1 MSGMTPVMIRWAPRS
16 AVLVGFLLALLATLL
31 APAAPASAHAVLA
44 SSSPRADSLLPA
56 APSEVVLTFSES
68 VREVPGK
75 IRVIGPD
82 GKRADRGEPT
92 FDGTAV
98 TITVDQGAPLG
109 TYLVSYRVISA
120 DSHPVA
126 GGYTYSVGAPSAAPS
141 GSETASNVDVTVT
154 TAIAVTKFLGYAG
167 LVLLVG
173 PVLVLTLLWPRRLSR
188 RGPARLVWTG
198 VGLIALSTLAGLW
211 LQVPYTAGGR
221 FFDVDPGGLGTVLS
235 SPFGTAQLVRFGI
248 LLAAS
253 LLLRPVLAG
262 TEGRADRPLLA
273 ILALAGLATW
283 PLAGHPA
290 ASPVPAVS
298 VVVDIVHLASM
309 AVWLGGLLMLVV
321 FLLRR
326 ADERELAAILPI
338 WSRWATLA
346 VTALLLAGTVQ
357 ALIEVGTLGALTS
370 TTYGRLIIAKIALFA
385 LVIAVAAYSRQLVV
399 RRSATDRPGRMRRAV
414 WGELGVTAIVLAVSS
429 ALVQATPART
439 AVANEQRQGPGYF
452 STTLTSNLYSLQV
465 EIDPAKRG
473 NNSIH
478 LYAFTPDNK
487 PMPVVE
493 WKITA
498 ALPASGVEPIDVP
511 LLPLTDNHVT
521 GEINLPTAGG
531 WQFRFTVRTSDVD
544 QATVTA
550 TVPIT

>member
-1 MSGMTPVMIRWAPRS
+1 MTPVMIRWAPRS
-16 AVLVGFLLALLATLL
+16 AVLVGFLLPLLAALL
-31 APAAPASAHAVLA
+31 APAAPASAHAVLV
-44 SSSPRADSLLPA
+44 SSSPRADLLLAA
-56 APSEVVLTFSES
+56 APGQVVLTFSES
-68 VREVPGK
+68 VRQVPGK

-82 GKRADRGEPT
+82 GKRVDRGEPS
-92 FDGTAV
+92 FDGTVV
-98 TITVDQGAPLG
+98 TITVDPGGQRG

-141 GSETASNVDVTVT
+141 DSDTASKVDT
-154 TAIAVTKFLGYAG
+154 AVTAAIPVVKFLGYAG

-173 PVLVLTLLWPRRLSR
+173 PVLVLALLWPRRLSR
-188 RGPARLVWTG
+188 NGPARLVWTG
-198 VGLIALSTLAGLW
+198 VGLIMLSTLAGVW
-211 LQVPYTAGGR
+211 LQVPYTAGGGVL
-221 FFDVDPGGLGTVLS
+221 DVDAAGLGTVLS
-235 SPFGTAQLVRFGI
+235 SPFGTAQLVRIGI

-262 TEGRADRPLLA
+262 TEGRADRPLLGV
-273 ILALAGLATW
+273 LAVAGLATW

-298 VVVDIVHLASM
+298 VVVDTVHLASM
-309 AVWLGGLLMLVV
+309 AVWLGGLLMLGG
-321 FLLRR
+321 FLLRW
-326 ADERELAAILPI
+326 ANERELGAILPI

-357 ALIEVGTLGALTS
+357 ALIEVGTPTALIS
-370 TTYGRLIIAKIALFA
+370 TTYGRLISAKIALFA

-399 RRSATDRPGRMRRAV
+399 RRSAAGQPGRMRRAV
-414 WGELGVTAIVLAVSS
+414 WIELGITAVVLAVSS
-429 ALVQATPART
+429 TLVQVTPART
-439 AVANEQRQGPGYF
+439 AADNEQLQGAGYF

-473 NNSIH
+473 NNSVH
-478 LYAFTPDNK
+478 LDAYAPDNK

-493 WKITA
+493 WKATA

-511 LLPLTDNHVT
+511 LLPLTDNHAT
-521 GEINLPTAGG
+521 GEISLPTAGD
-531 WQFRFTVRTSDVD
+531 WELRFTLRTSDID
-544 QATVTA
+544 QATVTV